1 MNGNFSTEMYTQE
14 AERIISTH
22 DPSEVK
28 LVMPVGLVGCTC
40 APVSHVGGTV
50 TKNGPVCRTV
60 WVWPLQ

>member
-1 MNGNFSTEMYTQE
+1 MYTQE

-28 LVMPVGLVGCTC
+28 LVMPVGLAGCTC